1 MKTGDGLI
9 KFAANV
15 ISKLNNRSIILLEEF
30 STKNRT
36 LFLNMVYKKL
46 DFEKDNFYYNYL
58 DLIEEEN
65 PLKKIKEE
73 VGKIGVWLTSGDVQK
88 IRATEYK

>member
-1 MKTGDGLI
+1 
-9 KFAANV
+9 
-15 ISKLNNRSIILLEEF
+15 
-30 STKNRT
+30 
-36 LFLNMVYKKL
+36 MVYKKL